1 MNDTRPLLLASNN
14 DGSDKKSRTLFR
26 IFRHWRQFFG
36 VSQAN
41 DEYQNLND
49 TDDEH
54 IENEPSINIF
64 ELFRFAD
71 RMDLFLILIG
81 LCGNVVEALTW
92 ISSFVLLGRLA
103 GTLSA
108 ESSNGSSVFQY
119 GNPVDATK
127 INDGCPPAIELN
139 SFNFIRLQNFCN
151 GSDDVTSSLSLDPS
165 NSSIRNFRFQSTTV
179 RYQICLLADSPTART
194 HTHTPYNHQQHKVR
208 FSKCHVMDMFPG
220 RSFRRLGP
228 LKSESVPVQLFSIPA
243 QLSPIPA
250 SSLPLDSGRNPAARK
265 WSENEPNRPEQT
277 VPQQPGFARRVQ
289 YR

>member
-1 MNDTRPLLLASNN
+1 MKSSEITKAIKIVVSNAYDLADTQ
-14 DGSDKKSRTLFR
+14 LFR
-26 IFRHWRQFFG
+26 
-36 VSQAN
+36 
-41 DEYQNLND
+41 
-49 TDDEH
+49 
-54 IENEPSINIF
+54 
-64 ELFRFAD
+64 
-71 RMDLFLILIG
+71 LILRYEIT
-81 LCGNVVEALTW
+81 EAHGRHLT
-92 ISSFVLLGRLA
+92 
-103 GTLSA
+103 
-108 ESSNGSSVFQY
+108 
-119 GNPVDATK
+119 
-127 INDGCPPAIELN
+127 
-139 SFNFIRLQNFCN
+139 
-151 GSDDVTSSLSLDPS
+151 SLKS
-165 NSSIRNFRFQSTTV
+165 SSIRNFRFQSTTV